1 VLICSARKVLLPGCR
16 LSQTNTAK
24 VQIDGRDASSPPVA
38 GGGSGGG
45 GFCYPCSGRRDIL
58 APRSPPPVGCLSMA
72 TKARGQRR
80 QDPRAA
86 AAAVTGS
93 PHNSWGACRRYQS
106 RNRALRYG
114 IDLVS
119 PQLHTFQS
127 QIISTLSFFSP
138 FSLREKK
145 FLSVVSVHIL
155 HARTNSLLLLIAT

>member
-1 VLICSARKVLLPGCR
+1 
-16 LSQTNTAK
+16 
-24 VQIDGRDASSPPVA
+24 
-38 GGGSGGG
+38 
-45 GFCYPCSGRRDIL
+45 
-58 APRSPPPVGCLSMA
+58 MA

-138 FSLREKK
+138 FFPPRKEISIRGERAHLTRSNE
-145 FLSVVSVHIL
+145 FIAAANCDMT
-155 HARTNSLLLLIAT
+155 AR